1 MITHSL
7 VLVRFCDKCMHE
19 CIAILSFY
27 FNKRN
32 LLKLLKMLS
41 PARSPV
47 FNVSKVLIV
56 RELLKVSIGS
66 ESLMSIQYL
75 TSFLMTLA
83 QTVPT

>member
-1 MITHSL
+1 
-7 VLVRFCDKCMHE
+7 
-19 CIAILSFY
+19 
-27 FNKRN
+27 
-32 LLKLLKMLS
+32 MLS